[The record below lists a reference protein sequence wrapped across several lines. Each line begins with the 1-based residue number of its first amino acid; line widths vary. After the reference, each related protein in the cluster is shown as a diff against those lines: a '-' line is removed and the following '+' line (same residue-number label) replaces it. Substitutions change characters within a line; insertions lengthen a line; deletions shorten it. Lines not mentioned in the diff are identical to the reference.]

1 MLITACCFVVVLVPY
16 SVSVVCYFVG
26 YNCRMETIPGTPSYK
41 ATMKL
46 TICNV
51 QKSDYGGYKCVAK
64 NPRGITDGTIK
75 LYSK

>member
-1 MLITACCFVVVLVPY
+1 
-16 SVSVVCYFVG
+16 
-26 YNCRMETIPGTPSYK
+26 METIAGIPSYK

-46 TICNV
+46 TVFNV

-75 LYSK
+75 LYSKHSILRPYIFLK